1 MTNTRTTVGAVT
13 LVLTAAAGMF
23 FFTSG
28 RASTVDQVGDLDVA
42 CGESHRAVVRQVRN
56 GSSLRTS
63 VDCVSSA
70 AFAASSL
77 NGTIPM
83 TTAYYADAGADP
95 RMVPAVYY
103 VPQPAPAPVVESR
116 VAPTRSTTARATT
129 ATRST
134 QRPSWQR
141 RALVI
146 GASAGAGAGVG
157 ALIGGKKGALIG
169 AAAGGGGATV
179 VDLIRNR

>member
-1 MTNTRTTVGAVT
+1 
-13 LVLTAAAGMF
+13 
-23 FFTSG
+23 
-28 RASTVDQVGDLDVA
+28 
-42 CGESHRAVVRQVRN
+42 
-56 GSSLRTS
+56 
-63 VDCVSSA
+63 
-70 AFAASSL
+70 
-77 NGTIPM
+77 M